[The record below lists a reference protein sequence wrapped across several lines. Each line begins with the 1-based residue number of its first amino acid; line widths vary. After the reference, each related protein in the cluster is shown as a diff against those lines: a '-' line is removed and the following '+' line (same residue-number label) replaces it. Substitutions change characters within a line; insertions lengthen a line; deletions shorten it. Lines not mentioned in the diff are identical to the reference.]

1 MSTAVRLA
9 QTTDAEGIS
18 QVILSA
24 LHSSNARD
32 YPADVIARVASNF
45 TPDAVLALLQ
55 RRVVLVAVQGQV
67 IVATAALDANVVRSV
82 FVNPALQGQ
91 GIGRLLMIEIELRAL
106 DAGVTVLN
114 VPSSLTAEP
123 FYTKMGFHTVR
134 DVYHGNERTLVM
146 EKALLSS
153 HPIGPYRDRQH
164 RAQVVALWQEAF
176 GYDTAHNLPTLAIDK
191 KLAVNDGLFF
201 VATDKKAVIGSI
213 LAGYDGHR
221 GWLYSVAVHSDYR
234 RQGLWASLVRYA
246 EQALTAL
253 GCMKINLQI
262 TGGNDAV
269 VGFYEALGYGV
280 EPRLSMGKKIA
291 VNIPP
296 QSSTHRRANVRAGL
310 PAMAV

>member
-9 QTTDAEGIS
+9 QTADAEGIS
-18 QVILSA
+18 QVILAA

-45 TPDAVLALLQ
+45 SPEAVLALLT
-55 RRVVLVAVQGQV
+55 RRVVLVAAQGQT
-67 IVATAALDANVVRSV
+67 IVATAALDGNVVRSV

-91 GIGRLLMIEIELRAL
+91 GIGRLLMIEIELRARE
-106 DAGVTVLN
+106 AGVTVLS

-123 FYTKMGFHTVR
+123 FYTRLGFHTVR
-134 DVYHGNERTLVM
+134 TVYHGNERTLVM
-146 EKALLSS
+146 EKALSS
-153 HPIGPYRDRQH
+153 RHPIGPYRDRQQ
-164 RAQVVALWQEAF
+164 RAQVAALWREAF

-201 VATDKKAVIGSI
+201 VATDKKTVIGTI

-221 GWLYSVAVHSDYR
+221 GWLYSVAVHVDYR
-234 RQGLWASLVRYA
+234 RHGLGSSLVRHA

-262 TGGNDAV
+262 SGGNEAV

-280 EPRLSMGKKIA
+280 EPRTSMGKKISE
-291 VNIPP
+291 NIPP
-296 QSSTHRRANVRAGL
+296 SA
-310 PAMAV
+310 

>member
-1 MSTAVRLA
+1 MSTAIRLA
-9 QTTDAEGIS
+9 QTADAEGIS
-18 QVILSA
+18 QVILAA

-45 TPDAVLALLQ
+45 TPQAVLALMT
-55 RRVVLVAVQGQV
+55 RRVVLVAVQDQRV
-67 IVATAALDANVVRSV
+67 VATAALDGNVVRSV

-91 GIGRLLMIEIELRAL
+91 GIGRLLMIEIELRARE
-106 DAGVTVLN
+106 AGVTVLS

-123 FYTKMGFHTVR
+123 FYTKLGFNTVR

-146 EKALLSS
+146 EKPLSS
-153 HPIGPYRDRQH
+153 RHPIGPYRDRQH

-176 GYDTAHNLPTLAIDK
+176 GYETAHNVPTLAIDK

-201 VATDKKAVIGSI
+201 VATDKKAVIGTI

-221 GWLYSVAVHSDYR
+221 GWLYSVAVQADYR
-234 RQGLWASLVRYA
+234 RRGLGASLVRHA
-246 EQALTAL
+246 EGALTEL

-280 EPRLSMGKKIA
+280 EPRISMGKKVA
-291 VNIPP
+291 VNIPTG
-296 QSSTHRRANVRAGL
+296 S
-310 PAMAV
+310 

>member
-1 MSTAVRLA
+1 MSTVVRNA
-9 QTTDAEGIS
+9 QASDAEGVS
-18 QVILSA
+18 QVILAA
-24 LHSSNARD
+24 LHGSNARD

-45 TPDAVLALLQ
+45 TPEAVLELLK
-55 RRVVLVAVQGQV
+55 RRVVLVAVKADV

-91 GIGRLLMIEIELRAL
+91 GIGRLLMIEIELRARE
-106 DAGVTVLN
+106 AGVSVLS

-123 FYTKMGFHTVR
+123 FYSKLGFHTVR

-146 EKALLSS
+146 EKALLSR

-201 VATDKKAVIGSI
+201 VATDKKTVIGTI

-221 GWLYSVAVHSDYR
+221 GWLYSVAVHADYR
-234 RQGLWASLVRYA
+234 RHGLGSSLVRHA

-262 TGGNDAV
+262 TSGNDAV
-269 VGFYEALGYGV
+269 AGFYEALGYGV
-280 EPRLSMGKKIA
+280 EQRISMGKKIA
-291 VNIPP
+291 SNIP
-296 QSSTHRRANVRAGL
+296 QS
-310 PAMAV
+310 

>member
-1 MSTAVRLA
+1 MSTVVRLA
-9 QTTDAEGIS
+9 QAADAEGIS
-18 QVILSA
+18 QVILAA

-32 YPADVIARVASNF
+32 YPIDVIARVASNF
-45 TPDAVLALLQ
+45 TPDAVLALLK
-55 RRVVLVAVQGQV
+55 RRLVLVAIQDQM
-67 IVATAALDANVVRSV
+67 IVATAALDGNVVRSV

-91 GIGRLLMIEIELRAL
+91 GIGRLLMIEIELRARE
-106 DAGVTVLN
+106 AGVTVLS

-123 FYTKMGFHTVR
+123 FYTKLGFNTVR

-146 EKALLSS
+146 EKTLLSR

-164 RAQVVALWQEAF
+164 RAQVVTLWQQAF
-176 GYDTAHNLPTLAIDK
+176 GYDTAHNVPTLAIDK

-201 VATDKKAVIGSI
+201 VATDKKTVIGTV

-221 GWLYSVAVHSDYR
+221 GWLYSVAVHADYR
-234 RQGLWASLVRYA
+234 RHGLGSSLVRYA

-262 TGGNDAV
+262 NGGNDSV

-280 EPRLSMGKKIA
+280 EPRISMGKKLLA
-291 VNIPP
+291 NIP
-296 QSSTHRRANVRAGL
+296 S
-310 PAMAV
+310 